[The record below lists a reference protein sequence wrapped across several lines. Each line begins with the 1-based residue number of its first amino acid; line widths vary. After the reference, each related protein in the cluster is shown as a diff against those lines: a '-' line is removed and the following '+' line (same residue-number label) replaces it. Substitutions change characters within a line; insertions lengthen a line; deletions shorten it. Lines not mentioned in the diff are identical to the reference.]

1 MAERLAKIFGTE
13 EDKVNCPFY
22 FKIGACRHG
31 ETCTRIHNKPPVSQT
46 MVLPHLY
53 DNPPAAVAFA
63 DGLDVPQEN
72 LVEAVN
78 HFEDFYEEVF
88 MELAKFGE
96 LDEIVV
102 ADNIGEHMIG
112 NVYVKYQSEDQALAA
127 MSGLNGRY
135 YAGKVIVAEYSPVTD
150 FREAKCRQYNE
161 GACDRGGYCNFMHPK
176 HVSRDLKS
184 QLFKQMY
191 DEHPEYRD
199 DRRNRRTDA
208 PPTGKERE
216 RSREKDNDRKG
227 GDRERRRSRSRDHGR
242 SDKYRERRSR
252 SGERRRR
259 SRSRDR
265 GDGYRSKRHD
275 RDRDDSRDR
284 RHNRGGGRGDSR
296 SRRDEDYSRRNGGAG
311 DRHGS
316 SSHNHHHSNNNGAST
331 RDNEEA
337 RMARQTS
344 EERRAMIASWNQE
357 DE

>member
-63 DGLDVPQEN
+63 DGLNVPQEN

-88 MELAKFGE
+88 MELARFGE
-96 LDEIVV
+96 LDEVVV

-112 NVYVKYQSEDQALAA
+112 NVYVKYQTEDQAQAA
-127 MSGLNGRY
+127 MGGLNGRY

-176 HVSRDLKS
+176 HVSRDLKR

-191 DEHPEYRD
+191 EDHPQYRD
-199 DRRNRRTDA
+199 DRKNRASKPDA
-208 PPTGKERE
+208 GRKSRS
-216 RSREKDNDRKG
+216 RSREKVERSDRDRERGDRG
-227 GDRERRRSRSRDHGR
+227 GDRGRDRHRRSGSGGHHRRRS
-242 SDKYRERRSR
+242 
-252 SGERRRR
+252 

-265 GDGYRSKRHD
+265 KRHDSRERRDGDRHRHRGDSRSKRHD
-275 RDRDDSRDR
+275 
-284 RHNRGGGRGDSR
+284 SR
-296 SRRDEDYSRRNGGAG
+296 SRRN
-311 DRHGS
+311 
-316 SSHNHHHSNNNGAST
+316 
-331 RDNEEA
+331 
-337 RMARQTS
+337 RQDP
-344 EERRAMIASWNQE
+344 E
-357 DE
+357 

>member
-63 DGLDVPQEN
+63 DGLNVPQEN

-88 MELAKFGE
+88 GELAKFGE
-96 LDEIVV
+96 LDEVVV

-112 NVYVKYQSEDQALAA
+112 NVYVKYQSEEQAQAA
-127 MSGLNGRY
+127 MGGLNGRY

-176 HVSRDLKS
+176 HVSRDLKR

-191 DEHPEYRD
+191 DDHPD
-199 DRRNRRTDA
+199 F
-208 PPTGKERE
+208 RE
-216 RSREKDNDRKG
+216 DRKTRKFNEVPSTNDDKDSG
-227 GDRERRRSRSRDHGR
+227 KKSRSRSRGDRGDRAVRVERPDRVERNDRGGERYDRGDRGSGR
-242 SDKYRERRSR
+242 DRQHRRSG
-252 SGERRRR
+252 SVDRRRR
-259 SRSRDR
+259 SRSP
-265 GDGYRSKRHD
+265 
-275 RDRDDSRDR
+275 RDR
-284 RHNRGGGRGDSR
+284 RRHDSHERRGEKGEDRYRNHRSDKEDSR
-296 SRRDEDYSRRNGGAG
+296 STRHRD
-311 DRHGS
+311 
-316 SSHNHHHSNNNGAST
+316 
-331 RDNEEA
+331 
-337 RMARQTS
+337 
-344 EERRAMIASWNQE
+344 
-357 DE
+357 